1 MNVKAK
7 ALLKITAHS
16 GVNRRLWP
24 GIPSECRSDGGA
36 SDRCVKVWD
45 LEYLSMKKDD
55 SNMASN
61 VNTMTS
67 VMTDTS
73 GESGTSR

>member
-1 MNVKAK
+1 
-7 ALLKITAHS
+7 
-16 GVNRRLWP
+16 
-24 GIPSECRSDGGA
+24 
-36 SDRCVKVWD
+36 
-45 LEYLSMKKDD
+45 MKKDD

-73 GESGTSR
+73 AESGTSR